1 MTYVKITD
9 KNGKPID
16 ESNPLPVTGGGT
28 GGSLEVDIVANSAG
42 LATAQGQQDIVD
54 AINNLSDASSEIYTD
69 SVTIDD
75 TGVQLPDLP
84 IGEVIIQN
92 DHDSGQDIYIGND
105 TDQELRL
112 KVGEWVSVRITNLNL
127 IYAKTTTGT
136 ATLRYFARSASGIP
150 GGGSSPVP
158 VQLTGSNVQEL
169 LPRQI
174 RSTGFTNNIIKVPYG
189 AKGFTLT
196 CTIHGVTGT
205 LGTNEGLRIRA
216 FLLTGQTYNV
226 NRTMKEL
233 NTAFITSGS
242 IIALIHVGSKI
253 SENMDSR
260 VVKAVEE
267 SGLFYPYFRVDVAI
281 SGTFGPGEGFDC
293 ESNLLWHY

>member
-1 MTYVKITD
+1 MTYIKITD

-28 GGSLEVDIVANSAG
+28 GGSLEVDIIANSAG

-69 SVTIDD
+69 SVAIDD

-92 DHDSGQDIYIGND
+92 DQDSGQDIYIGND

-112 KVGEWVSVRITNLNL
+112 KPGEWISARITNLNL

-136 ATLRYFARSASGIP
+136 ATLRYFARSAAGIP

-158 VQLTGSNVQEL
+158 VELTGSKVQKNDNVATGFSVAAGASARPAILDTEGYRRFTFYAEDAAAVNHTFQIGY
-169 LPRQI
+169 LPRTSAVGGKSM
-174 RSTGFTNNIIKVPYG
+174 RNAVTFATSTNTSKELVTADVISPATEVYIKNSDASSHNYNVSAYLFTN
-189 AKGFTLT
+189 
-196 CTIHGVTGT
+196 
-205 LGTNEGLRIRA
+205 
-216 FLLTGQTYNV
+216 
-226 NRTMKEL
+226 
-233 NTAFITSGS
+233 
-242 IIALIHVGSKI
+242 
-253 SENMDSR
+253 
-260 VVKAVEE
+260 
-267 SGLFYPYFRVDVAI
+267 
-281 SGTFGPGEGFDC
+281 
-293 ESNLLWHY
+293 